1 MLVLLIVVAAV
12 GGVVL
17 LGLVISLLVQLRRV
31 SLTLAA
37 LNRELAPVLAEIRQD
52 AERARIHLEE
62 LSERYGPAEEQAPG
76 AVPAER
82 R

>member
-1 MLVLLIVVAAV
+1 MLVLLIVVAAL

-31 SLTLAA
+31 SMTLAA
-37 LNRELAPVLAEIRQD
+37 LNGELTPLLTQIRED
-52 AERARIHLEE
+52 AERARIRLEE
-62 LSERYGPAEEQAPG
+62 LAERYGPAEDEAQEP
-76 AVPAER
+76 VPAER

>member
-12 GGVVL
+12 GGFVL

-37 LNRELAPVLAEIRQD
+37 LNRELAPLLAEIRTD

-62 LSERYGPAEEQAPG
+62 LSERYGSEEPAPE
-76 AVPAER
+76 AVPADR

>member
-17 LGLVISLLVQLRRV
+17 LSLVISLLVQLRKL

-37 LNRELAPVLAEIRQD
+37 LNRELTPLLAEIRVD

-62 LSERYGPAEEQAPG
+62 LSERYGSAEGPG

>member
-31 SLTLAA
+31 SLTLAG
-37 LNRELAPVLAEIRQD
+37 LNRELTPLLVSMRQD
-52 AERARIHLEE
+52 AERARMRLEE
-62 LSERYGPAEEQAPG
+62 LSERYGPDEEPAPG

>member
-17 LGLVISLLVQLRRV
+17 LALVISLLVQLRKV

-37 LNRELAPVLAEIRQD
+37 LNSELAPLLAEIRQD

-62 LSERYGPAEEQAPG
+62 LSERYGSEEPAPG